1 MAADVLIYTKPFCPY
16 CVAAKSLL
24 KEKGVAYR
32 EVDIAGKDALRA
44 EMVERSGRQTV
55 PQIFIGDT
63 HVGGFDD
70 MAALDQRGKL
80 DPLLGIAS

>member
-16 CVAAKSLL
+16 CVAARSLL
-24 KEKGVAYR
+24 KEKGVTWR
-32 EVDIAGKDALRA
+32 EIDIAGKDAVRA

-63 HVGGFDD
+63 HIGGFDD
-70 MAALDQRGKL
+70 LAALDQRGGL
-80 DPLLGIAS
+80 DPLLGITS

>member
-24 KEKGVAYR
+24 KEKGVTYR
-32 EVDIAGKDALRA
+32 EIDIAGKDALRA

-70 MAALDQRGKL
+70 RAARDQRGKL
-80 DPLLGIAS
+80 DPRRGIAS